1 MAVHPWLCKPF
12 RVTVR
17 RMPLREILATYRP
30 PAGGETWKRAIPDL
44 LADPGDARIVDL
56 LRAELV
62 AHGDFREP
70 IVVEPAEGDVLNGL
84 HRIVAAV
91 LSEQESMDVADTY
104 DDLPEKRRI
113 AIVLRAVP
121 VTGALVDRL
130 AKVLSSFPFEGGWT
144 NCDLLFPGDDEVTG
158 WWHCP
163 AGLDERLG
171 EELVA
176 RAAAAGIGV
185 SVVSIAPAD

>member
-1 MAVHPWLCKPF
+1 MAVHPWLWNPF
-12 RVTVR
+12 AVTVR
-17 RMPLREILATYRP
+17 RMPLSEILAMYRP
-30 PAGGETWKRAIPDL
+30 PAGGERWKRAIPDL
-44 LADPGDARIVDL
+44 LADPDDARIVDL

-70 IVVEPAEGDVLNGL
+70 IVVEPGEGDVLDGL

-91 LSEQESMDVADTY
+91 LSKQEAMDVTDTY
-104 DDLPEKRRI
+104 DDLPRKRRI
-113 AIVLRAVP
+113 AIVLRAIP
-121 VTGALVDRL
+121 VTAALVDRL
-130 AKVLSSFPFEGGWT
+130 TKVLFSFPFEGGWT
-144 NCDLLFPGDDEVTG
+144 NCDLLLPGDDEVTG

-176 RAAAAGIGV
+176 RAAASGV
-185 SVVSIAPAD
+185 GLGVLSIAPAD

>member
-1 MAVHPWLCKPF
+1 
-12 RVTVR
+12 
-17 RMPLREILATYRP
+17 MPITEILATYRP
-30 PAGGETWKRAIPDL
+30 PAGGDTWKRAIPDL
-44 LADPGDARIVDL
+44 LADPDDARVVDL

-91 LSEQESMDVADTY
+91 LSKHEALDVTDTY

-113 AIVLRAVP
+113 AIGLRVAP
-121 VTGALVDRL
+121 VTAALVDRL
-130 AKVLSSFPFEGGWT
+130 TKVLFSFPFEGGWT

-171 EELVA
+171 EELVT
-176 RAAAAGIGV
+176 RAAGAGIGL
-185 SVVSIAPAD
+185 SVVSIVPAD